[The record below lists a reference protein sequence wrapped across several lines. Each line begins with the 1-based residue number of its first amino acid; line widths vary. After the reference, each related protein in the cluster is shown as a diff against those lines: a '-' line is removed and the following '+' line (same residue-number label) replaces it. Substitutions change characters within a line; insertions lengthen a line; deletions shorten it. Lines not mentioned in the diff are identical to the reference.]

1 MGIDITGER
10 EMGIDITGER
20 ETGKDV
26 TGESSASLLL
36 ILRSEFRKFLF
47 KSISSNFYDTD
58 WP

>member
-10 EMGIDITGER
+10 EMGKDVTGER

-36 ILRSEFRKFLF
+36 IMRSEFRKFLF
-47 KSISSNFYDTD
+47 KSISPNFYGTVGL
-58 WP
+58 